1 MPASVE
7 QPLAIPALALRGVSK
22 SFDGGASYAVRDVCL
37 DVGCGEFIA
46 LVGGSGSG
54 KTTTLKMLNRLIE
67 PDAGEVSIGGK
78 KTRDITGHDLRR
90 QIGYVF
96 QGIGLFP
103 HLTVAE
109 NVAITPQL
117 LGWSEAEIASR
128 VDELLDLVELPPS
141 AYRTRLPDALS
152 GGQRQRVG
160 FARALA
166 AKPQIVLMDE
176 PFGALDPITRDA
188 LAQAYLRLHDQ
199 FGLTTVMVTHDL
211 NEALLLSHRLGVM
224 REGNLVAVGDPA
236 DLIAQS
242 EDAYVREIL
251 ATPRQQAERI
261 AEKFGG
267 QSPNG

>member
-1 MPASVE
+1 MPAS
-7 QPLAIPALALRGVSK
+7 ALSLRGVSK
-22 SFDGGASYAVRDVCL
+22 SFDGGASYAVRDVSL
-37 DVGCGEFIA
+37 NVGYGEFIA

-67 PDAGEVSIGGK
+67 PDAGEVSIGGRQ
-78 KTRDITGHDLRR
+78 TQDVAGHDLRR

-96 QGIGLFP
+96 QGVGLFP

-109 NVAITPQL
+109 NVAITPHL
-117 LGWSEAEIASR
+117 LGWSESDISSR

-141 AYRTRLPDALS
+141 AYRQRLPDALS

-188 LAQAYLRLHDQ
+188 LAQAYMRLHDKL
-199 FGLTTVMVTHDL
+199 GLTTVMVTHDL

-224 REGNLVAVGDPA
+224 REGRLVALGDPA

-242 EDAYVREIL
+242 EDAYVHELL

-261 AEKFGG
+261 AEKFGDRRPHG
-267 QSPNG
+267 

>member
-1 MPASVE
+1 MHANAGRT
-7 QPLAIPALALRGVSK
+7 LATAALSLRGVSK
-22 SFDGGASYAVRDVCL
+22 SFDKGASYAVRDLSLSVSY
-37 DVGCGEFIA
+37 GEFVA

-54 KTTTLKMLNRLIE
+54 KTTTLKMLNRLID
-67 PDAGEVSIGGK
+67 PDSGEVSVGGRL
-78 KTRDITGHDLRR
+78 TREMAEHDLRR

-109 NVAITPQL
+109 NVAITPTL
-117 LGWSEAEIASR
+117 LGWSKMDISSR
-128 VDELLDLVELPPS
+128 VEELLDLVELSPS
-141 AYRTRLPDALS
+141 AYRDRFPDALS

-176 PFGALDPITRDA
+176 PFGAIDPITRDA
-188 LAQAYLRLHDQ
+188 LARAYIRLHDKL
-199 FGLTTVMVTHDL
+199 GLTTVMVTHDL

-224 REGNLVAVGDPA
+224 QEGRLVALGDPA
-236 DLIAQS
+236 DLIARS
-242 EDAYVREIL
+242 EDAYVRELL

-261 AEKFGG
+261 AEKFGDRPPHG
-267 QSPNG
+267 